1 MSRSSL
7 KILGIFLG
15 VGISLLIPL
24 TACQPNPPL
33 AAPPTVAPTETLPI
47 LRSLVTPIT
56 LETPTPSLP
65 AGYVDA
71 AYLLDGV
78 CYDALRVLAGTPIIL
93 RAQADLEQYFI
104 NLNSLGIC
112 EETLAAPAFDFSSQ
126 ILVGQI
132 QMGQGCD
139 ANFYPDAPAT
149 DTQARTVTIRVQF
162 AVTTDCD
169 YEVMGIF
176 LMAIA
181 RPPDEYMVT
190 IQP

>member
-7 KILGIFLG
+7 EILSLFWR
-15 VGISLLIPL
+15 VGISLFWVL

-33 AAPPTVAPTETLPI
+33 AAPPTVAPTNTLPI
-47 LRSLVTPIT
+47 LRGQATPIS
-56 LETPTPSLP
+56 LETATPPLPT
-65 AGYVDA
+65 GYMDV

-78 CYDALRVLAGTPIIL
+78 CYDALRVLVGTPIVL
-93 RAQADLEQYFI
+93 RIQADLDQYFI
-104 NLNSLGIC
+104 NLNSLGVC
-112 EETLAAPAFDFSSQ
+112 ESTLVAPTFDFSRQ

-139 ANFYPDAPAT
+139 ANFYPDPPET
-149 DTQARTVTIRVQF
+149 DTQARTVTIRVHF
-162 AVTTDCD
+162 AVAPDCD

-181 RPPDEYMVT
+181 RPPDDYTVT

>member
-1 MSRSSL
+1 M
-7 KILGIFLG
+7 GIG
-15 VGISLLIPL
+15 WGIGIGLFMVLA
-24 TACQPNPPL
+24 ACQPNPQF

-47 LRSLVTPIT
+47 LRSQATLIT
-56 LETPTPSLP
+56 LETATPVLPT
-65 AGYVDA
+65 GYMDA

-78 CYDALRVLAGTPIIL
+78 CYDALRVLVGAPMVM

-104 NLNSLGIC
+104 NLNSLGVC
-112 EETLAAPAFDFSSQ
+112 EGTMAAPTFDFSRQ

-132 QMGQGCD
+132 QVGQGCD
-139 ANFYPDAPAT
+139 AHFYPDPPAT

-162 AVTTDCD
+162 AVTPDCD

-176 LMAIA
+176 LMAMA
-181 RPPDEYMVT
+181 RPPDDYTVT